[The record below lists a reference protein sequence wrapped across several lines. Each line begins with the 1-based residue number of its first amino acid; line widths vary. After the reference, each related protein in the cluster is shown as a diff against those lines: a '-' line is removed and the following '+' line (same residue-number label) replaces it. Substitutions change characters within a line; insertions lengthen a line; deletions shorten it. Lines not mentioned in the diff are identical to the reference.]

1 LTRSGYYERL
11 NRPGLPEAV
20 LFESR
25 RDGGLF
31 GSRIIARFGFGRFG
45 GQKFLPEMLPRYAG
59 CIGSVRS
66 ADSIR

>member
-1 LTRSGYYERL
+1 M
-11 NRPGLPEAV
+11 
-20 LFESR
+20 FESR